1 MKPIPEADSATGPA
15 DRGRFSVD
23 GTSGRARA
31 ATLRLARGTIHT
43 PCFMP
48 VGTLGTV
55 KSLTPD
61 ELRDAGVEVLLGNAY
76 HLYLRPGTRVLEGL
90 GGLHRFMGWD
100 GPILTDSGGYQVFS
114 LARINRIDDE
124 GVTFRSHL
132 DGSLHRLTPELSMEI
147 QAAIGSD
154 IRMAFDECPPGE
166 SSPEAART
174 AVERTLAWLARCR
187 ASHEALRDAHRDAHR
202 DADPAGDGLL
212 FPIVQGASFA
222 DLRLES
228 VERTLALGEWP
239 GIGIGGLSVGE
250 EKEVTH
256 RVLDTIEPALPPD
269 RPRYLM
275 GVGYPDDVLEA
286 VRRGVDMFDCVAP
299 TRNGRNG
306 TAFTA
311 EGRLN
316 IKGARFASDPAPLD
330 ETCDAP
336 CCTDYSR
343 AYLRHLFVSNEL
355 LGLRLLSLHNVRFLI
370 RLTSQ
375 ARAAILRGEYDRWAD
390 DWLSTYRRGS
400 PRPATEQTEQEG
412 EDGPC

>member
-1 MKPIPEADSATGPA
+1 MRRMPGTDPVTGPA
-15 DRGRFSVD
+15 DGGRFNVE

-31 ATLRLARGTIHT
+31 ATLRLSRGTIHT

-55 KSLTPD
+55 KSLTPG

-76 HLYLRPGTRVLEGL
+76 HLYLRPGTRVLEEI

-100 GPILTDSGGYQVFS
+100 GPILTDSGGFQVFS

-166 SSPEAART
+166 ASPEAART

-187 ASHEALRDAHRDAHR
+187 ESHEAHRDVNRAAHP
-202 DADPAGDGLL
+202 DGGGLL
-212 FPIVQGASFA
+212 FPIVQGASCD

-228 VERTLALGEWP
+228 VERTLAMGEWP

-275 GVGYPDDVLEA
+275 GVGYPDDVIEA

-311 EGRLN
+311 QGRLN

-330 ETCDAP
+330 ETCDGP

-390 DWLSTYRRGS
+390 DWLATYRRGF
-400 PRPATEQTEQEG
+400 PRPATEEEG

>member
-1 MKPIPEADSATGPA
+1 MTGPA
-15 DRGRFSVD
+15 DGGRFDVE

-31 ATLRLARGTIHT
+31 ATLRLSRGTIHT

-55 KSLTPD
+55 KSLTPG

-76 HLYLRPGTRVLEGL
+76 HLYLRPGTRVIEEL

-100 GPILTDSGGYQVFS
+100 GPILTDSGGFQVFS
-114 LARINRIDDE
+114 LARINRIDDD

-132 DGSLHRLTPELSMEI
+132 DGSKHRLTPELSMEI

-166 SSPEAART
+166 SSPEAARA

-187 ASHEALRDAHRDAHR
+187 ASHEALRDAQRDA
-202 DADPAGDGLL
+202 PPGGDGLL
-212 FPIVQGASFA
+212 FPIVQGASYD

-228 VERTLALGEWP
+228 VERTLALGDWP
-239 GIGIGGLSVGE
+239 GVGIGGLSVGE

-256 RVLDTIEPALPPD
+256 RVLDGIEPALPQD

-275 GVGYPDDVLEA
+275 GVGYPDDVIEA

-330 ETCDAP
+330 ETCDCP
-336 CCTDYSR
+336 CCAGYSR
-343 AYLRHLFVSNEL
+343 AYLRHLFVSGEL

-370 RLTSQ
+370 RLTSR

-390 DWLSTYRRGS
+390 DWLATYRRGS
-400 PRPATEQTEQEG
+400 PRPATEQEG
-412 EDGPC
+412 EDGRC

>member
-1 MKPIPEADSATGPA
+1 MTRHPGE
-15 DRGRFSVD
+15 GRFRLE

-31 ATLRLARGTIHT
+31 GALSLARGEIRT

-55 KSLTPD
+55 KSLTPG
-61 ELRDAGVEVLLGNAY
+61 ELREAGVEVLLGNAY
-76 HLYLRPGTRVLEGL
+76 HLYLRPGTRVLTEL

-100 GPILTDSGGYQVFS
+100 GPILTDSGGFQVFS
-114 LARINRIDDE
+114 LARINEIDDE

-132 DGSLHRLTPELSMEI
+132 DGSLHRLTPELSMDI
-147 QAAIGSD
+147 QAAIGAD

-166 SSPEAART
+166 ASREAVRT
-174 AVERTLAWLARCR
+174 AVERSLAWLERCR
-187 ASHEALRDAHRDAHR
+187 ARHETHSGRGGR
-202 DADPAGDGLL
+202 GGLL
-212 FPIVQGASFA
+212 FPIVQGASFGE
-222 DLRLES
+222 LRLES
-228 VERTLALGEWP
+228 IERTLAMGDWP

-256 RVLDTIEPALPPD
+256 RVLDAIEPSLPQD

-275 GVGYPDDVLEA
+275 GVGYPDDLVEA

-311 EGRLN
+311 QGRFN
-316 IKGARFASDPAPLD
+316 IKGARFATDPAPLD
-330 ETCDAP
+330 ETCDCA
-336 CCTDYSR
+336 CCARYSR
-343 AYLRHLFVSNEL
+343 AYLRHLFVSGEL

-370 RLTSQ
+370 RLTSL

-390 DWLSTYRRGS
+390 DWLATYRRGI
-400 PRPATEQTEQEG
+400 PRAGTQEEG
-412 EDGPC
+412 EDAEC

>member
-1 MKPIPEADSATGPA
+1 MAD
-15 DRGRFSVD
+15 GRVTAAGHFRLD

-31 ATLRLARGTIHT
+31 GVLDLPRGTIHT

-55 KSLTPD
+55 KSLTPG
-61 ELRDAGVEVLLGNAY
+61 ELRAAGVEILLGNAY
-76 HLYLRPGTRVLEGL
+76 HLYLRPGTRVLKEL

-100 GPILTDSGGYQVFS
+100 GPILTDSGGFQVFS
-114 LARINRIDDE
+114 LARINEIDDE

-132 DGSLHRLTPELSMEI
+132 DGSLHRLTPELSMDI
-147 QAAIGSD
+147 QAVIGSD

-166 SSPEAART
+166 ASREAVRT
-174 AVERTLAWLARCR
+174 AVERSLAWLERCR
-187 ASHEALRDAHRDAHR
+187 DSHEANLDAHPDS
-202 DADPAGDGLL
+202 GGLL
-212 FPIVQGASFA
+212 FPIVQGASFE

-228 VERTLALGEWP
+228 IERTLAAGEWP

-250 EKEVTH
+250 AKDATH
-256 RVLDTIEPALPPD
+256 RVLDVIEPALPSD

-275 GVGYPDDVLEA
+275 GVGYPDDVVEA

-316 IKGARFASDPAPLD
+316 IRGARFAADPAPLD
-330 ETCDAP
+330 ATCDCA
-336 CCTDYSR
+336 CCAGYSR

-370 RLTSQ
+370 RLTSL
-375 ARAAILRGEYDRWAD
+375 ARAAILRGDYGRWAD
-390 DWLSTYRRGS
+390 AWLATYRRG
-400 PRPATEQTEQEG
+400 PAA
-412 EDGPC
+412 P

>member
-1 MKPIPEADSATGPA
+1 MRETPETDAAAGPA
-15 DRGRFSVD
+15 GDGRFRVE

-31 ATLRLARGTIHT
+31 ATLRLSRGTIHT

-48 VGTLGTV
+48 VGTMGTV
-55 KSLTPD
+55 KSLSPD
-61 ELRDAGVEVLLGNAY
+61 ELRAAGVEVLLGNAY
-76 HLYLRPGTRVLEGL
+76 HLHLRPGTRVLEEL

-100 GPILTDSGGYQVFS
+100 GPILTDSGGFQVFS

-154 IRMAFDECPPGE
+154 IRMAFDECPPGA
-166 SSPEAART
+166 SSPEDART

-187 ASHEALRDAHRDAHR
+187 ASHEAHES
-202 DADPAGDGLL
+202 LL
-212 FPIVQGASFA
+212 FPIVQGAA
-222 DLRLES
+222 YDDLRLES
-228 VERTLALGEWP
+228 VERTLAMGEWP

-256 RVLDTIEPALPPD
+256 RVLDTIEPALPAD

-275 GVGYPDDVLEA
+275 GVGYPDDVIEA

-370 RLTSQ
+370 RLTSR

-390 DWLSTYRRGS
+390 AWLAAYRRGS
-400 PRPATEQTEQEG
+400 RRPATEQEG
-412 EDGPC
+412 EDG

>member
-1 MKPIPEADSATGPA
+1 MAD
-15 DRGRFSVD
+15 GRVTDAGHFRLD

-31 ATLRLARGTIHT
+31 GVLDLPRGTIHT

-55 KSLTPD
+55 KSLTPG
-61 ELRDAGVEVLLGNAY
+61 ELRAAGVEILLGNAY
-76 HLYLRPGTRVLEGL
+76 HLYLRPGTRVLKEL

-100 GPILTDSGGYQVFS
+100 GPILTDSGGFQVFS
-114 LARINRIDDE
+114 LARINEIDDE

-132 DGSLHRLTPELSMEI
+132 DGSLHRLTPELSMDI
-147 QAAIGSD
+147 QAVIGSD

-166 SSPEAART
+166 ASREAVRT
-174 AVERTLAWLARCR
+174 AVERSLAWLERCR
-187 ASHEALRDAHRDAHR
+187 DSHEANLDAHPD
-202 DADPAGDGLL
+202 GGGLL
-212 FPIVQGASFA
+212 FPIVQGASFE

-228 VERTLALGEWP
+228 IERTLAAGEWP

-250 EKEVTH
+250 AKGATH
-256 RVLDTIEPALPPD
+256 RVLDLIEPALPSD

-275 GVGYPDDVLEA
+275 GVGYPDDVVEA

-316 IKGARFASDPAPLD
+316 IKGARFAADPAPLD
-330 ETCDAP
+330 ATCDCA
-336 CCTDYSR
+336 CCAGYSR

-370 RLTSQ
+370 RLTSL
-375 ARAAILRGEYDRWAD
+375 ARAAILRGDYGRWAD
-390 DWLSTYRRGS
+390 AWLATYRRG
-400 PRPATEQTEQEG
+400 PAA
-412 EDGPC
+412 P

>member
-1 MKPIPEADSATGPA
+1 MTGPA
-15 DRGRFSVD
+15 DAATGPPDAAAGPTDAGRFRVE

-31 ATLRLARGTIHT
+31 ATLRLSRGTIHT

-55 KSLTPD
+55 KSLTPG

-76 HLYLRPGTRVLEGL
+76 HLYLRPGTRVLQEL

-100 GPILTDSGGYQVFS
+100 GPILTDSGGFQVFS

-154 IRMAFDECPPGE
+154 IRMAFDECPPAE

-187 ASHEALRDAHRDAHR
+187 ASHEAHRDAHP
-202 DADPAGDGLL
+202 DEDGLL
-212 FPIVQGASFA
+212 FPIVQGASCE

-228 VERTLALGEWP
+228 VERTLAMGEWP
-239 GIGIGGLSVGE
+239 GVGIGGLSVGE
-250 EKEVTH
+250 EKDVTH
-256 RVLDTIEPALPPD
+256 RVLDAIEPVLPAD

-275 GVGYPDDVLEA
+275 GVGYPDDVIEA

-311 EGRLN
+311 EGTLN

-330 ETCDAP
+330 ETCDGP

-343 AYLRHLFVSNEL
+343 AYLRHLFVSGEL

-370 RLTSQ
+370 RLTSH
-375 ARAAILRGEYDRWAD
+375 ARAAILRGQYDRWAD
-390 DWLSTYRRGS
+390 DWLATYRRGPPS
-400 PRPATEQTEQEG
+400 PATEQEG